1 MFFEDVFSQI
11 CSLSQIFW
19 KRLCSLLAQ
28 GWKHFSKFPNIPIP
42 KFHSSKF
49 NRCPFSPSQRL
60 VSLTKVW
67 HTNFALGYF
76 KIFSQSVFA
85 FSDEWSISG
94 YFLYY
99 SPRCLAHGMDLH
111 RYWFKILLENFSQ
124 PKVFHK
130 IIHLGFLPIL
140 AHMMRRTPAPI
151 KENSMRKG
159 YR

>member
-60 VSLTKVW
+60 VSPDQSLTYKFCSW
-67 HTNFALGYF
+67 
-76 KIFSQSVFA
+76 IFQNIFTIA
-85 FSDEWSISG
+85 FLDEWSISG